1 MIVGGG
7 AKRGGRRCV
16 RGWGDVSRWI
26 SAVKGKD
33 WGIVPHRTGL
43 IGERSSGMGAAG
55 GNCSASDRLD

>member
-1 MIVGGG
+1 MIGIYIWRERYIPFGMIVVGG

-26 SAVKGKD
+26 SAVNGKD

-43 IGERSSGMGAAG
+43 IGEKK
-55 GNCSASDRLD
+55 